1 MLAPQDDRTAI
12 PVELV
17 DTAQLPDG
25 GELLLWRRG
34 DDYSIRFGED
44 ELMGNQVRHSEEALA
59 TLVCE
64 RLSQRDARILIGG
77 LGMGFTLGAALSSL
91 SPAAEVVVAELVP
104 EIVKWARGP
113 LAHLFQD
120 HLLDPRLSL
129 EMADVHDVI
138 VRQEAAFDAILLD
151 VDNGPDGMI
160 HLPNERLYCD
170 WGLRSARDALR
181 AGGILA
187 IWSAYTDD
195 HFVDRLEKAGFDV
208 EEVSIP
214 ALAGEE
220 HVIHTIW
227 LASKV
232 IEVGG

>member
-1 MLAPQDDRTAI
+1 MSMLAAQDDSAKI

-17 DTAQLPDG
+17 DTAQLPGG

-34 DDYSIRFGED
+34 DDYSIQFEDD

-64 RLSQRDARILIGG
+64 RLSHRDGRILIGG

-120 HLLDPRLSL
+120 HLVDPRLSL

-138 VRQEAAFDAILLD
+138 IRQEAAFDAILLD

-170 WGLRSARDALR
+170 WGLRAARHALR
-181 AGGILA
+181 PGGVLA

-195 HFVDRLEKAGFDV
+195 DFVDRLENAGFDV

-227 LASKV
+227 LASK
-232 IEVGG
+232 GA

>member
-1 MLAPQDDRTAI
+1 MSMLAAQDDSAKI

-17 DTAQLPDG
+17 DTAQLPGG

-34 DDYSIRFGED
+34 DDYSIQFEDD

-64 RLSQRDARILIGG
+64 RLSHRDGRILIGG

-120 HLLDPRLSL
+120 HLVDPRLSL

-138 VRQEAAFDAILLD
+138 IRQEAAFDAILLD

-170 WGLRSARDALR
+170 WGLRAARHALR
-181 AGGILA
+181 PGGVLA
-187 IWSAYTDD
+187 MWSAYTDD
-195 HFVDRLEKAGFDV
+195 DFVDRLENAGFDV

-227 LASKV
+227 LASK
-232 IEVGG
+232 GA

>member
-1 MLAPQDDRTAI
+1 MSMLAAQDDSAKI

-17 DTAQLPDG
+17 DTAQLPGG

-34 DDYSIRFGED
+34 DDYSIRFEDD

-64 RLSQRDARILIGG
+64 RLSHRDGRILIGG

-120 HLLDPRLSL
+120 HLVDPRLSL

-138 VRQEAAFDAILLD
+138 IRQEAAFDAILLD

-170 WGLRSARDALR
+170 WGLRAARHALR
-181 AGGILA
+181 PGGVLA

-195 HFVDRLEKAGFDV
+195 DFVDRLENAGFDV

-227 LASKV
+227 LASK
-232 IEVGG
+232 GA

>member
-1 MLAPQDDRTAI
+1 MTILAPKDDRAI

-59 TLVCE
+59 RLVCE
-64 RLSQRDARILIGG
+64 RLSHPSARILIGG

-91 SPAAEVVVAELVP
+91 SPAAEVIVAELVP
-104 EIVKWARGP
+104 EVVKWARGP

-120 HLLDPRLSL
+120 HLVDPRLSL
-129 EMADVHDVI
+129 EITDVHDVI
-138 VRQEAAFDAILLD
+138 VGQEAAFDAILLD

-160 HLPNERLYCD
+160 HLANERLYCS
-170 WGLRSARDALR
+170 WGLRAARDALR
-181 AGGILA
+181 PGGVLA

-195 HFVDRLEKAGFDV
+195 DFVDRLENADFDV

-227 LASKV
+227 LASK
-232 IEVGG
+232 GD

>member
-1 MLAPQDDRTAI
+1 MSMLAAQDDSAKI

-17 DTAQLPDG
+17 DTAQLPGG

-34 DDYSIRFGED
+34 DDYSIRFEDD

-64 RLSQRDARILIGG
+64 RLSHRDGRILIGG

-120 HLLDPRLSL
+120 HLVDPRLSL

-138 VRQEAAFDAILLD
+138 IRQEAAFDAILLD

-170 WGLRSARDALR
+170 WGLRAARHALR
-181 AGGILA
+181 PGGVLA

-195 HFVDRLEKAGFDV
+195 DFVDRLENAGFEV
-208 EEVSIP
+208 KEVSIP

-227 LASKV
+227 LASK
-232 IEVGG
+232 GA

>member
-1 MLAPQDDRTAI
+1 MSMLAAQDDSAKI

-17 DTAQLPDG
+17 DTAQLPGG

-34 DDYSIRFGED
+34 DDYSIQFEDD

-64 RLSQRDARILIGG
+64 RLSHRDGRILIGG

-120 HLLDPRLSL
+120 HLVDPRLSL

-138 VRQEAAFDAILLD
+138 IRQEAAFDAILLD

-170 WGLRSARDALR
+170 WGLRAARHALR
-181 AGGILA
+181 PGGVLA

-195 HFVDRLEKAGFDV
+195 DFVDRLENAGFDV

-220 HVIHTIW
+220 M
-227 LASKV
+227 
-232 IEVGG
+232 

>member
-12 PVELV
+12 PVELL

-64 RLSQRDARILIGG
+64 RLSKRDARILIGG

-104 EIVKWARGP
+104 EIVKWAKGP

-120 HLLDPRLSL
+120 HLVDSRLSL

>member
-1 MLAPQDDRTAI
+1 MLAAQDDSAEI

-17 DTAQLPDG
+17 DTAQLPGG

-34 DDYSIRFGED
+34 DDYSIQFEDD

-64 RLSQRDARILIGG
+64 RLSHRNGRILIGG

-120 HLLDPRLSL
+120 HLVDPRLSL

-138 VRQEAAFDAILLD
+138 IRQEAAFDAILLD
-151 VDNGPDGMI
+151 VDNGPDVMI

-170 WGLRSARDALR
+170 WGLRAARHALR
-181 AGGILA
+181 PGGVLA

-195 HFVDRLEKAGFDV
+195 DFVDRLENAGFDV

-227 LASKV
+227 LACK
-232 IEVGG
+232 GG

>member
-120 HLLDPRLSL
+120 HLLTDLS
-129 EMADVHDVI
+129 
-138 VRQEAAFDAILLD
+138 
-151 VDNGPDGMI
+151 
-160 HLPNERLYCD
+160 
-170 WGLRSARDALR
+170 
-181 AGGILA
+181 
-187 IWSAYTDD
+187 
-195 HFVDRLEKAGFDV
+195 
-208 EEVSIP
+208 
-214 ALAGEE
+214 
-220 HVIHTIW
+220 
-227 LASKV
+227 
-232 IEVGG
+232 EVGHTPIGGDARKTPGSIVVLRQQLDCL

>member
-1 MLAPQDDRTAI
+1 MLAPQDDRAAV
-12 PVELV
+12 PVDLV

-25 GELLLWRRG
+25 GELRLWRRG

-64 RLSQRDARILIGG
+64 RLRHQDARILIGG

-91 SPAAEVVVAELVP
+91 ASSAEVIVAELVP
-104 EIVKWARGP
+104 EIIKWARGP

-120 HLLDPRLSL
+120 HLVDPRLSL
-129 EMADVHDVI
+129 ETADVHDVI
-138 VRQEAAFDAILLD
+138 VMQEAAFDAILLD

-160 HLPNERLYCD
+160 HLPNERLYCS
-170 WGLRSARDALR
+170 WGLRAARNALR
-181 AGGILA
+181 PGGILA
-187 IWSAYTDD
+187 IWSAYTDND
-195 HFVDRLEKAGFDV
+195 FVDRLRNVGFDV

-214 ALAGEE
+214 ALAGDE

-227 LASKV
+227 LASKR
-232 IEVGG
+232 G

>member
-1 MLAPQDDRTAI
+1 MSMLAAQDDSAKI

-17 DTAQLPDG
+17 DTAQLPGG

-34 DDYSIRFGED
+34 DDYSIQFEDD

-64 RLSQRDARILIGG
+64 RLSHRDGRILIGG

-120 HLLDPRLSL
+120 HLVDPRLSL

-138 VRQEAAFDAILLD
+138 IRQEAAFDAILLD

-170 WGLRSARDALR
+170 WGLRAARHALR
-181 AGGILA
+181 PGGVLA

-195 HFVDRLEKAGFDV
+195 DFVDRLENAGFEV
-208 EEVSIP
+208 KEVSIP

-227 LASKV
+227 LASK
-232 IEVGG
+232 GA

>member
-1 MLAPQDDRTAI
+1 MTVLAPKDDRAAI

-17 DTAQLPDG
+17 DTALLPDG

-120 HLLDPRLSL
+120 HLLDARLSL

-227 LASKV
+227 LASK
-232 IEVGG
+232 GG

>member
-1 MLAPQDDRTAI
+1 MTVLAPKDDRAAI

-17 DTAQLPDG
+17 DTALLPDG

-64 RLSQRDARILIGG
+64 RLSQGDARILIGG

-120 HLLDPRLSL
+120 HLLDARLSL

-227 LASKV
+227 LASK
-232 IEVGG
+232 GG